1 MTQFRQPRNRALFSS
16 HRTRGQ
22 RALALA
28 VVCLLLGSA
37 LPARADDAATA
48 NKISPHALHQALS
61 APEKLRLYS
70 AAHDAFSLSSSYFSG
85 YASGASPADTLPGLS
100 SDQRLYAL
108 LVDGRYDFT
117 YDTALLNAPLRP
129 YLSGGAGLAAVGGDG
144 GARNIQIEGGTATPL
159 LRFGGGVAYRLGEQ
173 WNLSLDYR
181 AGYAPLSSGDQVFT
195 GRGQQSVNLQSLN
208 LGMRLN
214 F

>member
-1 MTQFRQPRNRALFSS
+1 MIQFTQPRNRTYFTGRRVRRL
-16 HRTRGQ
+16 
-22 RALALA
+22 RALAVAGL
-28 VVCLLLGSA
+28 CLFLSVA
-37 LPARADDAATA
+37 LPAHADDTATA
-48 NKISPHALHQALS
+48 TKISPHALHQALS
-61 APEKLRLYS
+61 APEKVKLYS
-70 AAHDAFSLSSSYFSG
+70 AARDAFSLSSSYFSG
-85 YASGASPADTLPGLS
+85 YASGVTPSETLPPQS

-108 LVDGRYDFT
+108 LVDGRYDFS
-117 YDTALLNAPLRP
+117 YDTGLLNAPLRP
-129 YLSGGAGLAAVGGDG
+129 YISGGAGLAAIGGDG
-144 GARNIQIEGGTATPL
+144 GTRNIQIESGSATPL